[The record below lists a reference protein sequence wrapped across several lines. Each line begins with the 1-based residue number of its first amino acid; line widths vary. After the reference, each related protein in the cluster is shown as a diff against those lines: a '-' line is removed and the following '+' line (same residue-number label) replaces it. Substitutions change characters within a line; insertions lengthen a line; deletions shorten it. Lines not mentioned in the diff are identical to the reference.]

1 MINKWIKAIFTHPIK
16 IIKGNYYRLTNK
28 NNLLYLSRYQ
38 KCKTCKH
45 LENINSIGE
54 ICGECGCPLES
65 KLRLKE
71 FECNYSKK

>member
-1 MINKWIKAIFTHPIK
+1 MIKKWIKAIFTHPIK

-65 KLRLKE
+65 KLRLKD
-71 FECNYSKK
+71 FECNYSKD